1 MPEFTPTPEQL
12 RLVDEL
18 VEHYKANRPF
28 VQAFVAALHSQ
39 IISALEGP
47 FGDLVHSVKW
57 RLKDP
62 THLRD
67 KLLRKMEKAF
77 KDPKEPPFAIDKSNL
92 LTAINDLGGYRI
104 LHLHTRQMERI
115 DRHLRAVF
123 EEIRAELYERPSAN
137 IWDSESADYFKQI
150 GIETEVNE
158 RLYCSVHY
166 VIRSASKTE
175 VTCEVQVRT
184 LADEI
189 WGEIDHK
196 INYPEPHKSLGCREQ
211 IKVLSRVASSC
222 SRLVDSIMATHTDWE
237 LEGKK
242 LKMAESEIKSSTT
255 APTK

>member
-1 MPEFTPTPEQL
+1 MPEFIPTSEQL
-12 RLVDEL
+12 KLVDEL
-18 VEHYKANRPF
+18 VEHYEANRRF

-39 IISALEGP
+39 IISTLGGP
-47 FGDLVHSVKW
+47 FGELVHSVKW

-67 KLLRKMEKAF
+67 KLLRKMERAF

-92 LTAINDLGGYRI
+92 LTAINDLGGYRV

-123 EEIRAELYERPSAN
+123 EEIRAELYEQPFAN
-137 IWDSESADYFKQI
+137 IWDSESADYFEKI
-150 GIETEVNE
+150 GIKTEVNA

-196 INYPEPHKSLGCREQ
+196 INYPEPSESLACREQ
-211 IKVLSRVASSC
+211 IKVLARVASSC
-222 SRLVDSIMATHTDWE
+222 SRLVDSIMATHTEWGVRGKE
-237 LEGKK
+237 LEV
-242 LKMAESEIKSSTT
+242 AESAIKSSTT
-255 APTK
+255 TPTK